1 MRRFLQNNEI
11 LTVELKETGKRTVN
25 MHTLNRES
33 FAQALVFGAMVAAL
47 SCASVVSARAQQ
59 QVETTWICTDKDGNK
74 YATNVKDV
82 TVGKDCKIVKQDRV
96 TTVPSTKGRSSSSQN
111 FPKESSSDRTAAKD
125 KQRTTLERELQQEE
139 VLLSDAKRKL
149 AEQEQIRTGDE
160 KNYARVLERLQPYKD
175 AVEVHSKNIEALKR
189 ELANLYR

>member
-1 MRRFLQNNEI
+1 MSTTSMSSRR
-11 LTVELKETGKRTVN
+11 
-25 MHTLNRES
+25 S
-33 FAQALVFGAMVAAL
+33 
-47 SCASVVSARAQQ
+47 S
-59 QVETTWICTDKDGNK
+59 
-74 YATNVKDV
+74 V
-82 TVGKDCKIVKQDRV
+82 TV
-96 TTVPSTKGRSSSSQN
+96 VPSSKGASKASQN
-111 FPKESSSDRTAAKD
+111 FPKESGSDRMAAKD

-139 VLLSDAKRKL
+139 ALLADAKRKL